1 MNSILIILL
10 IIWLIII
17 QNKILEL
24 SNSLKELKNNLLK
37 KNILNKEPPAEVQ
50 AEPISVS
57 DIPDDIIYASRKEFL
72 PDVKPTDEKQA
83 PETETVKQSSD
94 FEKIFLG
101 NIFNKIGAL
110 AVLIGI
116 IIFIKLI
123 SPFVIFTPAVKITLG
138 FLTGISLIIGALK
151 LHTKENLQ
159 NYSEVLLGTGFGAL
173 FISTYCASALFELF
187 NLPVTFSVATA
198 LLLAAFY
205 LADKLKTVSMLAIS
219 LVAGYLNPF
228 FIHHENIISPNFLM
242 GYLIFVN
249 MLSIIYTCRNKSRNT
264 INTINIWLTCL
275 TALFYFKGNNIIAPT
290 ILWAAY
296 FVYDLLCTIKQT
308 VKDNK
313 PLNYSNFA
321 VFAML
326 TLTVYT
332 HDNTA
337 IAITILIIGIL
348 YGAAVFIK
356 KDDEIKNYIN
366 MFLAAL
372 NLSVFYFTKD
382 SLYTRLIIWS
392 VEAVILSYCAYRH
405 KYKTLADWAS
415 GLCAAAFVTLLFIDN
430 VIYAKDIFQFKSI
443 WNMRLASFAPLIIS
457 TGLSYYILSKTDE
470 RFKTVSNL
478 FRFETVTLAY
488 LYIGFEANDILNKY
502 LTNAHTSV
510 AFIKNM
516 TNAILGFIYTIN
528 LKKLYN
534 ATKFEVFN
542 FASGFI
548 GICTLTYI
556 LLTGTDYKPASS
568 FIPLINIRFAAFMAG
583 IATFAL
589 YARWTKQEIYKY
601 LGVTLG
607 FLLIHIEVSNLLDK
621 YTLLNADYLISLSWI
636 LYAGIVT
643 AVGIFTGKKF
653 LKLSGIVLCIL
664 SIFRIFLYDLINV
677 DILYK
682 FIAFLTLGTIL
693 LVLSYFYNKHRK

>member
-10 IIWLIII
+10 IIWLIVI
-17 QNKILEL
+17 QNKIIEL

-57 DIPDDIIYASRKEFL
+57 DISDDIIFASKKESMS
-72 PDVKPTDEKQA
+72 DKKTTVEKHA
-83 PETETVKQSSD
+83 DTLETVKQSSD

-123 SPFVIFTPAVKITLG
+123 SPFVIFTPAIKITLG
-138 FLTGISLIIGALK
+138 FLTGFGLITGALK
-151 LHTKENLQ
+151 LHTKENMK

-173 FISTYCASALFELF
+173 FISTYCASALFGLF
-187 NLPVTFSVATA
+187 NLSVTFTVATA

-249 MLSIIYTCRNKSRNT
+249 LLSIVYTCRNKSRNT

-275 TALFYFKGNNIIAPT
+275 TALFYFKGNNIIAPAM
-290 ILWAAY
+290 LWTAY
-296 FVYDLLCTIKQT
+296 FVYDLLCTIKQNG
-308 VKDNK
+308 KDNK
-313 PLNYSNFA
+313 PLNYSNLA
-321 VFAML
+321 VFVILA
-326 TLTVYT
+326 LTVYT
-332 HDNTA
+332 NDNTA
-337 IAITILIIGIL
+337 IAVTMLIIGVL
-348 YGAAVFIK
+348 YGAAAFIK
-356 KDDEIKNYIN
+356 KDDELKTYIN

-372 NLSVFYFTKD
+372 NLSVFYITKE
-382 SLYTRLIIWS
+382 SLHSRLIIWS
-392 VEAVILSYCAYRH
+392 VEAVILSYCAYKH

-415 GLCAAAFVTLLFIDN
+415 GLWTAAFVALLFVDN
-430 VIYAKDIFQFKSI
+430 VIYAKDIVQFKPI
-443 WNMRLASFAPLIIS
+443 WNMRLAAFAPLIIS
-457 TGLSYYILSKTDE
+457 AGLSSYILSKADE
-470 RFKTVSNL
+470 KFKNLSNL

-488 LYIGFEANDILNKY
+488 LYTGFEANDILNKY
-502 LTNAHTSV
+502 LTNANTSV
-510 AFIKNM
+510 AFMKNM
-516 TNAILGFIYTIN
+516 TNSIIGFIYAIN

-534 ATKFEVFN
+534 STKFEVFN
-542 FASGFI
+542 FASAFI
-548 GICTLTYI
+548 GICTLIYL
-556 LLTGTDYKPASS
+556 LLTGTDYKPTSA
-568 FIPLINIRFAAFMAG
+568 FIPVINIRFAAFMAG

-621 YTLLNADYLISLSWI
+621 YTMLQADYLISLSWI
-636 LYAGIVT
+636 IYAGIVT
-643 AVGIFTGKKF
+643 AVGIFTNKKF

-664 SIFRIFLYDLINV
+664 SIFRIFFYDLTNV

-693 LVLSYFYNKHRK
+693 LILSYFYNKHRK